1 MVVHVQRV
9 VMSQKSMKGRIRTAL
24 QPLTNSLNN
33 KQHILKTLIAA
44 ITLITLSAS
53 FTTSSAQK
61 NSVHKV
67 IVKEVLQTRN
77 YSYLNVTE
85 NDSTL
90 WLTVLKL
97 EAKPGDI
104 YYFLDNDGFVTQN
117 FESKELA
124 RKFGKVVF
132 LNKIYTDEQQLSS
145 NAPLDETN
153 SINMIENYHQQ
164 NKKDAF
170 IKGKI
175 VVEKAKDGI
184 TISELFSNKDKYANK
199 EVVIRGQIVKYN
211 DSIMGRNWVHLQD
224 GTESNSTFD
233 LTITTAAQ
241 VKIGEI
247 VTFRGKIAL
256 NKDFGYGYSYE
267 IIMEDA
273 QLMP

>member
-1 MVVHVQRV
+1 
-9 VMSQKSMKGRIRTAL
+9 MKGRIRTAL

-241 VKIGEI
+241 VKIEEI